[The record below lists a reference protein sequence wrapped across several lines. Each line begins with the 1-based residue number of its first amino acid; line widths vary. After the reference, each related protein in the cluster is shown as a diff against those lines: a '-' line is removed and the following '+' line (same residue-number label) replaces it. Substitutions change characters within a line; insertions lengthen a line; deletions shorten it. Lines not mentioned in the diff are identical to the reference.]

1 MPQDDDELNPLL
13 NEKDMRKR
21 SERQLILDALKN
33 RPPGM
38 DYVWDGVDEDD
49 KPLTPQEMDA
59 GLEAMRKLRQS
70 GKES

>member
-1 MPQDDDELNPLL
+1 
-13 NEKDMRKR
+13 
-21 SERQLILDALKN
+21 
-33 RPPGM
+33 M